1 MRIVNEDEMLKD
13 AAFQRMKDEL
23 DRNTRTH
30 YELKQARAEGI
41 ELGKAEGIEL
51 GKAEGIELGK
61 AQTEMKYVFEM
72 IKKGLDVQF
81 ISEVTGVSIELLK
94 QIENE
99 EKHQK

>member
-1 MRIVNEDEMLKD
+1 MRMVNEDEMLKD

-30 YELKQARAEGI
+30 YELKQA
-41 ELGKAEGIEL
+41 KAEGIAEGLEL
-51 GKAEGIELGK
+51 GKTKVA
-61 AQTEMKYVFEM
+61 FEM
-72 IKKGLDVQF
+72 IKKGLDVQL

-94 QIENE
+94 QIQNE

>member
-1 MRIVNEDEMLKD
+1 MLKD

-61 AQTEMKYVFEM
+61 TKVAFEM
-72 IKKGLDVQF
+72 IKKGLDVPL

>member
-72 IKKGLDVQF
+72 IKKGLYVQL
-81 ISEVTGVSIELLK
+81 ISEVSGLSVEKLK
-94 QIENE
+94 TF
-99 EKHQK
+99 EKKL